1 MLQIFNT
8 LSGEKEAFTPIK
20 SGHVGM
26 YSCGPTVYNY
36 MHIGNLRAFVFAD
49 ILKRTLTYNGYRV
62 DHIMNLTDV
71 DDKTIRDSQKN
82 NMSLADF
89 TQKYTDIFLQ
99 DIDSLNLVPARKYT
113 KATDHINEMIEMT
126 QKLIEMDYAYV
137 SDDGSVYFAVAKFP
151 EYGALSGVDTSNLKA
166 NADARMSADEYDKDN
181 VQDFALWKSYTEDD
195 GDVKWDSPWGPG
207 RPGWHIE
214 CSAMATKHL
223 GNHFDIHTGGV
234 DNIFPHHDNEIAQC
248 NACAPKGHFVNYWA
262 HNAHLLVD
270 DAKMSKSL
278 GNFYTLENL
287 REKGFSPLALRYF
300 FLSGHYRH
308 QINFTWEA
316 LQAAQNA
323 LEKLTRKT
331 IELKKEAGFKT
342 WFTSI
347 DQNYFQQFMEAIN
360 DDLETPQALA
370 VMWNMVK
377 DHDLSPA
384 VKYKTLIDF
393 DRVLGL
399 GLKDAQAPKQIAI
412 PAEIQQLADERKSA
426 RESKDWATS
435 DELRDKIADLGYS
448 VKDTENGQELSK
460 S

>member
-82 NMSLADF
+82 NMSLSDF

-113 KATDHINEMIEMT
+113 KATDHINEMIDMT
-126 QKLIEMDYAYV
+126 QKLIEIDYAYV
-137 SDDGSVYFAVAKFP
+137 SDDGSVYFAVTKFP
-151 EYGALSGVDTSNLKA
+151 EYGKLSGIDMSSLKT

-248 NACAPKGHFVNYWA
+248 NACAPDGHFVNYWA
-262 HNAHLLVD
+262 HNEHLLVD
-270 DAKMSKSL
+270 GAKMSKSL
-278 GNFYTLENL
+278 GNFYTLKDL
-287 REKGFSPLALRYF
+287 SEKGFSPLALRYF
-300 FLSGHYRH
+300 FLNGHYRH
-308 QINFTWEA
+308 QINFTWES
-316 LQAAQNA
+316 LTAAQNA
-323 LEKLTRKT
+323 LTKLQRKT
-331 IELKKEAGFKT
+331 TELKQDAGWRL
-342 WFTSI
+342 WFTSV
-347 DQNYFQQFMEAIN
+347 DQDYFQQFIEAIN
-360 DDLETPQALA
+360 NDLETPQALA
-370 VMWNMVK
+370 IVWNMIK
-377 DHDLSPA
+377 DDQLSPA

-399 GLKDAQAPKQIAI
+399 GLKSTQAPKKVAI
-412 PAEIQQLADERKSA
+412 PEEVRRLADERKQA
-426 RESKDWATS
+426 RETKDWSKS
-435 DELRDKIADLGYS
+435 DELRDKINDLGYS